1 MTDTDD
7 GPEIIKC
14 QIRLHSSRPAGE
26 KPNELTFSD
35 WSQTIVGAPITF
47 EAIAITGRG
56 QWNGPLSPGVA
67 IAAPEPLGDPYWTV
81 FLPSARGVPL
91 VSGRVGRSLAIGESF
106 YLLPGVEGVWTANVV
121 FDGAIVVD

>member
-14 QIRLHSSRPAGE
+14 QIRLHSSRPTGE
-26 KPNELTFSD
+26 KPNEPTFSD
-35 WSQTIVGAPITF
+35 WSQTAIGDPITF
-47 EAIAITGRG
+47 EAIAVIGKG

-67 IAAPEPLGDPYWTV
+67 IAAPVPLVDPYWTV
-81 FLPSARGVPL
+81 FLPSAGGVPL
-91 VSGRVGRSLAIGESF
+91 ISGRVGRSLATGETF
-106 YLLPGVEGVWTANVV
+106 TLPPGVEGVWTANVV